1 MVTDKLERLDFTIPD
16 FFRTIWVSEDAKEI
30 WASRIYAISQNW
42 PYIER
47 AALLHGVRPG
57 VLQSVPPTDLPMVQ
71 HWSMENKVPMVI
83 LGLEGESGLSYG
95 NAGVPY
101 EHGKPFTYRV
111 YFGKAPAH
119 FQGYWKEGNQVA
131 IGRALGYPPCCIE
144 SFKKHWTEEGWRDL
158 TYHSYD
164 DSNEKN
170 LMYNN
175 VLLRQLGVR
184 AVSHLPC
191 TISCRPSCKV
201 GMDMFEVMA
210 RCEHQ
215 SEIINWMKTLL
226 AMPMKWSSLHGVAI
240 LTTPLFKLINAT
252 DPLPSTSE
260 VSLASDYYPEGGASA
275 NVFPFQQVRHLKFAK
290 SNDSDFLDNGFGSRS
305 SMVAAHRF
313 ILSMLPNQIG
323 GGVIGRVLD
332 LGCGN
337 GRLLKAIKK
346 EHQEVTL
353 YGVDTKDMVG
363 DTWNFIQSDIYDFEW
378 EGEYQIT
385 LMSVERLHEVN
396 KEQAIDLLQAISSHS
411 KLLLLSTYNTWMHGF
426 DGEINNLFS
435 VVAVGVDPALG
446 YEAKLLERK
455 I

>member
-1 MVTDKLERLDFTIPD
+1 
-16 FFRTIWVSEDAKEI
+16 
-30 WASRIYAISQNW
+30 
-42 PYIER
+42 
-47 AALLHGVRPG
+47 
-57 VLQSVPPTDLPMVQ
+57 
-71 HWSMENKVPMVI
+71 
-83 LGLEGESGLSYG
+83 
-95 NAGVPY
+95 
-101 EHGKPFTYRV
+101 
-111 YFGKAPAH
+111 
-119 FQGYWKEGNQVA
+119 
-131 IGRALGYPPCCIE
+131 
-144 SFKKHWTEEGWRDL
+144 
-158 TYHSYD
+158 
-164 DSNEKN
+164 
-170 LMYNN
+170 
-175 VLLRQLGVR
+175 
-184 AVSHLPC
+184 
-191 TISCRPSCKV
+191 
-201 GMDMFEVMA
+201 
-210 RCEHQ
+210 
-215 SEIINWMKTLL
+215 
-226 AMPMKWSSLHGVAI
+226 
-240 LTTPLFKLINAT
+240 
-252 DPLPSTSE
+252 
-260 VSLASDYYPEGGASA
+260 
-275 NVFPFQQVRHLKFAK
+275 
-290 SNDSDFLDNGFGSRS
+290 
-305 SMVAAHRF
+305 
-313 ILSMLPNQIG
+313 MLPNQIG